1 MKSLSQK
8 YWIDKGSDTIPGTPI
23 ENNKPNPQQRSILVS
38 PEIFIRSQEH
48 IREVFTIEIEKDQ
61 TTISRHLKLLVDA
74 GILKSEK
81 KGRNIIYSIK
91 DKATKDMLIKF
102 GIDGRPCCKED

>member
-1 MKSLSQK
+1 MNLM
-8 YWIDKGSDTIPGTPI
+8 DTLI
-23 ENNKPNPQQRSILVS
+23 
-38 PEIFIRSQEH
+38 EIFKALGDETRLKIVRCLLTQEYCAC
-48 IREVFTIEIEKDQ
+48 EFTIEIEKDQ

-102 GIDGRPCCKED
+102 GIDERPCCKED

>member
-48 IREVFTIEIEKDQ
+48 IREVFTIEIEKMCIRRSEEKENACEPFILD
-61 TTISRHLKLLVDA
+61 TLSINLK
-74 GILKSEK
+74 GITSGYK
-81 KGRNIIYSIK
+81 K
-91 DKATKDMLIKF
+91 
-102 GIDGRPCCKED
+102 